1 MTTTC
6 TQTPVLVWFKRDLRL
21 SDHEPLTQAIQTGRP
36 VILLYVFE
44 PELIAD
50 PHYDER
56 HWRFVWQSLQD
67 MQRTLNA
74 HDATLLIRVENALSA
89 LQALHHETGFGQ
101 IFSHQ
106 EVGIQLTFSRDK
118 AIQAWCQAQQ
128 ISWYESPTGAVI
140 RALRDREQWDKAWQK
155 IMRAPIRAT
164 PLEAA
169 RWCTP
174 QSRSDSVPKSWQ
186 SPQRGI
192 QTGGASLAWQTLA
205 SFYDGR
211 GQNYYHELSSPL
223 TSRNAC
229 TRLSPYLAWGNIS
242 LREVYQDLLARWHTK
257 GWRRT
262 LVALSS
268 RLHWHCH
275 FIQKFESESDMEY
288 RPVNRGY
295 FDFPYRQDDQVKQDL
310 YAWQVGQTGFP
321 MVDACMR
328 ALHSTGYINFRM
340 RAMLVSFL
348 CHHLNIDW
356 RLGVH
361 HLARLFLDFE
371 PGIHYPQF
379 QMQAGI
385 TGANTIRIYNPVKQS
400 QEQDPEG
407 TFIRRWLPE
416 LQQVPSPL
424 IHTPWEMTTMEET
437 LYQCRIGH
445 DYPNPIVSLS
455 DAAKSARERL
465 WGFRK
470 SAQVQQEKQRILT
483 THVRPSTRRS
493 GDRS

>member
-1 MTTTC
+1 MSAPLPD
-6 TQTPVLVWFKRDLRL
+6 TPVVVWFKRDLRL
-21 SDHEPLTQAIQTGRP
+21 SDHEPLTRAIETGHP
-36 VILLYVFE
+36 VVLLYLFE
-44 PELIAD
+44 PELLAD

-67 MQRTLNA
+67 MQRTL
-74 HDATLLIRVENALSA
+74 DKYGATLHIRFDGALSA
-89 LQALHHETGFGQ
+89 LQSLHHTLGFSALY
-101 IFSHQ
+101 SHQ
-106 EVGIQLTFSRDK
+106 EIGIGVTFTRDK
-118 AIQAWCQAQQ
+118 AIHAWCRQEQ
-128 ISWYESPTGAVI
+128 INWHETPTGAVI
-140 RALRDREQWDKAWQK
+140 RALQDREQWDKSWQQV
-155 IMRAPIRAT
+155 MRAPITPT
-164 PLEAA
+164 PLAKA
-169 RWCTP
+169 VWCRTTSQIEQTSP
-174 QSRSDSVPKSWQ
+174 SWQ
-186 SPQRGI
+186 TPQRGM
-192 QTGGASLAWQTLA
+192 QTGGSTLAWQTLE
-205 SFYDGR
+205 SFYAGR
-211 GQNYYHELSSPL
+211 GQNYYRELSSPL

-242 LREVYQDLLARWHTK
+242 LREVYQDLLSRWHTK

-275 FIQKFESESDMEY
+275 FIQKFESECAMEW
-288 RPVNRGY
+288 RPVNRAYG
-295 FDFPYRQDDQVKQDL
+295 DFPYRQDDQVEQDL
-310 YAWQVGQTGFP
+310 HAWQVGQTGFP
-321 MVDACMR
+321 MIDACMR

-348 CHHLNIDW
+348 CHHLNLDW

-407 TFIRRWLPE
+407 IFLRRWLPE
-416 LQQVPSPL
+416 LREVPSPL

-445 DYPNPIVSLS
+445 DYPSPMVSLT

-465 WGFRK
+465 WGFRN
-470 SAQVQQEKQRILT
+470 SNQVVREKQRILA
-483 THVRPSTRRS
+483 THVRTSSRRR
-493 GDRS
+493 GGRS